1 MKFENRFTR
10 KEIRYKII
18 RKLAR
23 HRIIGGKHTSIENIP
38 KGMPKEL
45 RKRVIE
51 EVKELIREGIITS
64 HPTSYGV
71 QISLNPRKIKEI
83 REILEEL

>member
-1 MKFENRFTR
+1 MKFEKGQLTR

-38 KGMPKEL
+38 KGMPKGL
-45 RKRVIE
+45 KKSVIK
-51 EVKELIREGIITS
+51 EVKQLIKEGIILI
-64 HPTSYGV
+64 HPTSYGME
-71 QISLNPRKIKEI
+71 ISLNPRKTEEI
-83 REILEEL
+83 RKILEE